1 MLTVRHGPLMEGF
14 FKQSRILKEGP
25 PPTCISTTLSL
36 LSGLRDHSYDRLSW
50 SSVLWLPYSVTEFR
64 GNWMTCRQTDGRTAT
79 ANLKFSFCS
88 CANRN
93 VNRWERIWPDRTGSC
108 VGDGPVVLGFVNGQR
123 GLRGVGR
130 SVRVGH
136 RQAERT

>member
-1 MLTVRHGPLMEGF
+1 MVVGALVAVQCDGV
-14 FKQSRILKEGP
+14 
-25 PPTCISTTLSL
+25 
-36 LSGLRDHSYDRLSW
+36 LRQLDDL
-50 SSVLWLPYSVTEFR
+50 
-64 GNWMTCRQTDGRTAT
+64 QTDRRTAT
-79 ANLKFSFCS
+79 AFLTFSFCS

-108 VGDGPVVLGFVNGQR
+108 VGDGPVVLGFVDGQR
-123 GLRGVGR
+123 GLRGVGG